1 MEGLRGW
8 GALTE
13 SRLCSMTPELSNSGS
28 LLVNAF
34 TDVYEAILLR
44 QKYIADF
51 LLIREST

>member
-1 MEGLRGW
+1 
-8 GALTE
+8 
-13 SRLCSMTPELSNSGS
+13 MTPELSISGS
-28 LLVNAF
+28 LPINAF